1 MRPVLT
7 AEAMR
12 RVDARATAELGIA
25 GPILMENA
33 GRGAADALL
42 AALPERGLRPRGLK
56 VSIACGG
63 GGNGGDGFVVARR
76 LKRAGAR
83 PDVLLV
89 VPPDRLRGDAA
100 VKFAEMRRAGIA
112 ARVVEDAATV
122 TAALGRADVIV
133 DALLGTGARGAPM
146 PLVAAL
152 IEAMNASERPV
163 VALDVP
169 SGLPADGGRVE
180 GPVVRAWLTPT
191 FAAPKLC
198 LVVGDGADLAGRVV
212 VVPIGVPE
220 AEVARDAQTFLLE
233 ASDVAPLF
241 PRRPRDVHKGT
252 YGHLLVL
259 AGSVGK
265 TGAAALCARAAL
277 RSGVGLV
284 TVGTAAS
291 AQPTVAALSLET
303 MTEPLPETPARS
315 LAMKARE
322 PIVALAEARAAV
334 AIGPGLGLDDET
346 RALARVLVSTLPR
359 PIVVDA
365 DALTALSDHLDV
377 LRGAHAAR
385 VLTPHPGE
393 MARLVGGAVADVQA
407 DRVGAARA
415 FATTHGVHL
424 VLKGARTLIAA
435 PDGRVVINPTG
446 NAGMASGGT
455 GDVLTGILGAL
466 LARGIDAAQAAP
478 AGVYLHGLAG
488 DIAAERVGE
497 EALIAGDII
506 DALGEAFRRLA
517 DGR

>member
-7 AEAMR
+7 ADEMR
-12 RVDARATAELGIA
+12 RVDARAIAELGIP
-25 GPILMENA
+25 GPTLMENA

-56 VSIACGG
+56 VAIVCGR
-63 GGNGGDGFVVARR
+63 GGNAGDGFVVARR

-83 PDVLLV
+83 LDVLLV
-89 VPPDRLRGDAA
+89 AAPDALRGDPAL
-100 VKFAEMRRAGIA
+100 KFTEMRRAGVA
-112 ARVVEDAATV
+112 ARVVEDVAKAV
-122 TAALGRADVIV
+122 PALQRADVIV
-133 DALLGTGARGAPM
+133 DALLGTGARGAPA

-152 IEAMNASERPV
+152 IEAINASGRPV

-169 SGLPADGGRVE
+169 SGLPADGGRAE

-191 FAAPKLC
+191 FAAPKLG
-198 LVVGDGADLAGRVV
+198 LVVGDGAELAGRD
-212 VVPIGVPE
+212 
-220 AEVARDAQTFLLE
+220 ARTFVLE
-233 ASDVAPLF
+233 AADVAPLF
-241 PRRPRDVHKGT
+241 PRRRRDVHKGT

-265 TGAAALCARAAL
+265 TGAAVLCARAAL

-291 AQPTVAALSLET
+291 AQPTVAALSLEA

-359 PIVVDA
+359 PMVVDA
-365 DALTALSDHLDV
+365 DALTALADHLEV
-377 LRGAHAAR
+377 LRGAPAAR
-385 VLTPHPGE
+385 VFTPHPGE
-393 MARLVGGAVADVQA
+393 MARLLGGAVGDVQR

-415 FATTHGVHL
+415 FATAHGVHL

-435 PDGRVVINPTG
+435 PDGRVLVNPTG

-466 LARGIDAAQAAP
+466 LARGLDAARAAP

-488 DIAAERVGE
+488 DGAAERVGE
-497 EALIAGDII
+497 EALIAGDVIE
-506 DALGEAFRRLA
+506 ALGEAFRRLA